1 MSKKY
6 HPDKNKEDT
15 SDKFQRLKKAYEV
28 LGDGDKRLM
37 YDVFG
42 QEDFSSDDRM
52 LDMLA
57 MKFKNKTEQETQF
70 RAYKAGR
77 RSLKI
82 FGEAGPYYL
91 TWLLLTIF
99 RVDRDYSGNILLG
112 LILVVFFF
120 EAQVRLNYG
129 SASFEL
135 LIKLMYAY
143 FPESFTV
150 G

>member
-15 SDKFQRLKKAYEV
+15 SEKFQRLKKAYEV

-57 MKFKNKTEQETQF
+57 MKFKNKTEQET
-70 RAYKAGR
+70 
-77 RSLKI
+77 
-82 FGEAGPYYL
+82 
-91 TWLLLTIF
+91 
-99 RVDRDYSGNILLG
+99 
-112 LILVVFFF
+112 
-120 EAQVRLNYG
+120 
-129 SASFEL
+129 
-135 LIKLMYAY
+135 
-143 FPESFTV
+143 
-150 G
+150 